1 MTHAIYKSM
10 LVAMKTLIDLY
21 LRLFAFWMKFP
32 EKIRYV
38 LVGGY
43 NTVISYLLYALFLWI
58 LDGLYEQ
65 IALFF
70 SFIVSS
76 LNSYWTQKIYVFN
89 TRGNI
94 KREYFKCLISWG
106 ISYALNVILLF
117 LFVKMVG
124 MNPYVG
130 QFFALILVTINSYL
144 MLKKFAFKVKK

>member
-1 MTHAIYKSM
+1 M
-10 LVAMKTLIDLY
+10 LNAMKTLIDLY
-21 LRLFAFWMKFP
+21 LRLFVFWMKFP

-43 NTVISYLLYALFLWI
+43 NTVISYLLYACFLWLMNSEYEQVALFL
-58 LDGLYEQ
+58 
-65 IALFF
+65 

-94 KREYFKCLISWG
+94 KKEYIKCLISWG
-106 ISYALNVILLF
+106 VSYAMNVVLLF
-117 LFVKMVG
+117 LFVG
-124 MNPYVG
+124 IIGLNPYIG

-144 MLKKFAFKVKK
+144 MLKKFAFRRKL

>member
-1 MTHAIYKSM
+1 M
-10 LVAMKTLIDLY
+10 LNAMKTLIDLY

-43 NTVISYLLYALFLWI
+43 NTVISYLLYAWFLWLMNSEYEQVALFL
-58 LDGLYEQ
+58 
-65 IALFF
+65 

-94 KREYFKCLISWG
+94 KKEYIKCLISWG

-117 LFVKMVG
+117 LFVKMIG
-124 MNPYVG
+124 MNPYIG

-144 MLKKFAFKVKK
+144 MLKKFAFRRES

>member
-1 MTHAIYKSM
+1 M
-10 LVAMKTLIDLY
+10 LNAMKTLIDLY

-43 NTVISYLLYALFLWI
+43 NTVISYLLYAWFLWLMNSEYEQVALFL
-58 LDGLYEQ
+58 
-65 IALFF
+65 

-94 KREYFKCLISWG
+94 KKEYIKCLISWG
-106 ISYALNVILLF
+106 ASYALNVILLF
-117 LFVKMVG
+117 LFVKMIG

-144 MLKKFAFKVKK
+144 MLKKFAFRRES